1 MFPPPC
7 RTRPHLSKLIATGLA
22 ALSLGMLA
30 SGSAHAQAVANCSSD
45 GRTAPRWLVERF
57 MSADCTACWGDTNLP
72 RPPRGAATLDWVV
85 PSPTG
90 EDAPMAAVARPE
102 ALERLQA
109 LGHSADDLR
118 EWEHRSAV
126 GARGHRPRLRVAHG
140 LAVGDHIGASLAF
153 HAPAPSAQGPFTA
166 WLALAEWL
174 PAGTEGSPVARVLV
188 RNVLTAPIDAQP
200 ASNWPQLWRPMNV
213 PEGAQPARLGVV
225 GWVTDARGQVI
236 ALAQARCAAKP

>member
-57 MSADCTACWGDTNLP
+57 MSADCTACWGETTLP

-109 LGHSADDLR
+109 LGHNGDDLR
-118 EWEHRSAV
+118 EWEHRSAE
-126 GARGHRPRLRVAHG
+126 ASRGHRPRLRVAHG

-174 PAGTEGSPVARVLV
+174 PAGAEGSPVARVLV

-200 ASNWPQLWRPMNV
+200 AQKWPQLWRPMNV

>member
-1 MFPPPC
+1 M
-7 RTRPHLSKLIATGLA
+7 ATGLA
-22 ALSLGMLA
+22 ATLALGMLA
-30 SGSAHAQAVANCSSD
+30 SGSAQAQAVANCSSD

-72 RPPRGAATLDWVV
+72 RPPRGAATLDWVA
-85 PSPTG
+85 PSAID

-153 HAPAPSAQGPFTA
+153 HAPANAAHGTFTA

-188 RNVLTAPIDAQP
+188 RNVLTAPIDASSSRARSTASCRPTPTP
-200 ASNWPQLWRPMNV
+200 ASAPTATPRWS
-213 PEGAQPARLGVV
+213 
-225 GWVTDARGQVI
+225 T
-236 ALAQARCAAKP
+236 ALASSAGSPTRGAR

>member
-1 MFPPPC
+1 MCSRSGLPRWRC
-7 RTRPHLSKLIATGLA
+7 GGLA
-22 ALSLGMLA
+22 ACSQCCSGIDNPNGPRAIIRATPKGASAEKHVGFGRPVLA
-30 SGSAHAQAVANCSSD
+30 KAQQ
-45 GRTAPRWLVERF
+45 
-57 MSADCTACWGDTNLP
+57 P
-72 RPPRGAATLDWVV
+72 RPFLD
-85 PSPTG
+85 SG
-90 EDAPMAAVARPE
+90 FFHAHE
-102 ALERLQA
+102 
-109 LGHSADDLR
+109 
-118 EWEHRSAV
+118 
-126 GARGHRPRLRVAHG
+126 LRVAHG

-200 ASNWPQLWRPMNV
+200 SQKWPQLWRPMNV

>member
-57 MSADCTACWGDTNLP
+57 MSADCTACWGETTLP

-109 LGHSADDLR
+109 LGHNGDDLR

-140 LAVGDHIGASLAF
+140 LAVGDHIGTSLAF
-153 HAPAPSAQGPFTA
+153 HAPANAAHGPFTA

-200 ASNWPQLWRPMNV
+200 AQKWPQLWRPMNV